1 MAIFGKELITFG
13 QKNYYFKQFHAMYD
27 QLLQLDPVRI
37 NFSKGGM
44 DTINIV
50 LAFVM
55 FGVALGIR
63 PAMFKEVFTKPKAFI
78 TGAVSQWILLPAVTF
93 LLVMVLNRWITP
105 MVAMGMILV
114 ASCPG
119 GNISNFITSLSKGN
133 RELSVS
139 LTAFSTLFAPISTP
153 ANFAIWGGLYVRFLN
168 KHAAGAL
175 VPLTIPF
182 WEMFK
187 TVFIL
192 LGIPLVLGMLCTHFL
207 PKVANALKKPLQYLS
222 IVFFIAMVVLAFAQN
237 LKLFL
242 HYIQWIFLIVLLHN
256 ACALGT
262 GFGAA
267 SLMKTSQRDRRTIT
281 IEVGIQNSGLGLILL
296 FNPKLFPLTLQ
307 NGGMLFVTAWW
318 GVWHIIAGLTI
329 AMIFRMKKLP
339 PEEAAL
345 EADSASTPAA
355 PTAPQA

>member
-1 MAIFGKELITFG
+1 M
-13 QKNYYFKQFHAMYD
+13 NMYD

-55 FGVALGIR
+55 FGVALGIK

-78 TGAVSQWILLPAVTF
+78 TGAVSQWVLLPAVTY
-93 LLVMVLNRWITP
+93 LLVMVLNKWITP

-114 ASCPG
+114 ACCPG
-119 GNISNFITSLSKGN
+119 GNISNFITALSKGN

-153 ANFAIWGGLYVRFLN
+153 TNFAIWGGMYVHYLN

-175 VPLTIPF
+175 VTLTIPF

-237 LKLFL
+237 LHLFL
-242 HYIQWIFLIVLLHN
+242 KYIQWIFIIVLLHN
-256 ACALGT
+256 ASALAT

-267 SLMKTSQRDRRTIT
+267 SLMKTSRRDRRTIT

-296 FNPKLFPLTLQ
+296 FNPAIFPPSLQ

-329 AMIFRMKKLP
+329 ATIFRLKKLP
-339 PEEAAL
+339 PEEAAI
-345 EADSASTPAA
+345 ESESSATTTDSSTPAA
-355 PTAPQA
+355 